1 MRPIVL
7 LVALL
12 LLPAQA
18 PAQTAPARRPAA
30 DTSFAAVVARLSEPG
45 GYFDTDNLISNE
57 SSYLHVMEGLR
68 RLGVRGGAYLGVGPD
83 QNFSYIAAVRPSIA
97 ILVDIR
103 RDNLLEHLLF
113 KALFELSR
121 DRAEYLG
128 LLLARPA
135 AARRSPDE
143 PIEKIVA
150 HFDAMPYDPDLLGST
165 RERVHRRIA
174 TYRLDLSEADL
185 GTIDRFHQA
194 FATAGLG
201 LRFQSFGRA
210 PQYYYPTLRDLILAR
225 DREGRLA
232 SYLASDEA
240 FQVVRGMQLRNRIIP
255 AVGDLSGDRALP
267 AIARFLAERGE
278 RLSVY
283 YTSNVEF
290 YLANDG
296 ALDDFAANVRGFPLA
311 PNAVIIRSLF
321 RTAHPQSVPGFY
333 STQLLQPIDTLLA
346 AHAAGRIRGY
356 YDLVTVGAVDLR

>member
-1 MRPIVL
+1 MRATL
-7 LVALL
+7 LLATLL
-12 LLPAQA
+12 LLPAAA
-18 PAQTAPARRPAA
+18 PAQVAPARRAA
-30 DTSFAAVVARLSEPG
+30 VDSSFAAIVERLSEPG

-68 RLGVRGGAYLGVGPD
+68 RLELRGGAYLGVGPD
-83 QNFSYIAAVRPSIA
+83 QNFSYIAAVRPSLA

-128 LLLARPA
+128 LLLARPV

-143 PIEKIVA
+143 PVERIVA
-150 HFDAMPYDPDLLGST
+150 HFDATAYDPRILAST
-165 RERVHRRIA
+165 RERVHRRLA
-174 TYRLDLSEADL
+174 TYGFELGEADL
-185 GTIDRFHQA
+185 ATVDRFHEA
-194 FATAGLG
+194 FATAGLS

-232 SYLASDEA
+232 SYLASDES
-240 FQVVRGMQLRNRIIP
+240 FQIVRGMQLRNRIIP
-255 AVGDLSGDRALP
+255 VVGDLAGDRALP
-267 AIARFLAERGE
+267 EIARFLAERGE
-278 RLSVY
+278 RLTAY

-296 ALDDFAANVRGFPLA
+296 SLDEFVANVRRFPLA
-311 PNAVIIRSLF
+311 PDAVIIRSLF

-356 YDLVTVGAVDLR
+356 ADLVTVGAVDLR